1 MRVEHRLILRAG
13 ARNLGVELTE
23 GLEVSQHSEERLVA
37 VHLRAPALFREGHKN
52 SPEKELQETQRPH
65 ATTPG
70 FARRTSIFYS
80 IRKCRIHGD
89 SSVSLHRSVR
99 TRPNRVA
106 VRFRI
111 PCASGLNN
119 RLTRAARVSG
129 TVKKDIFMC
138 AKPSSARIEISVAP
152 ADNGRVPVAARLS
165 RTLHR
170 SVESTGAAHE

>member
-80 IRKCRIHGD
+80 IRQGWIHDDSTSAPYHHLPHESCRTASPRAFASQHIC
-89 SSVSLHRSVR
+89 LHHRR
-99 TRPNRVA
+99 TRRRKN
-106 VRFRI
+106 
-111 PCASGLNN
+111 
-119 RLTRAARVSG
+119 
-129 TVKKDIFMC
+129 
-138 AKPSSARIEISVAP
+138 IS
-152 ADNGRVPVAARLS
+152 
-165 RTLHR
+165 HQ
-170 SVESTGAAHE
+170 